1 MLRPM
6 QGEEVFSNYGH
17 KSNEELILS
26 YGFVI
31 PNNPADFVHVSL
43 GFSADDTGKDVLPCI
58 LPLNRITRQEA
69 WQSATELMLQNAV
82 SLALY

>member
-1 MLRPM
+1 ML
-6 QGEEVFSNYGH
+6 QGSEVFSNYGH

-43 GFSADDTGKDVLPCI
+43 GFSAGQLG
-58 LPLNRITRQEA
+58 
-69 WQSATELMLQNAV
+69 WQCHVKHLF
-82 SLALY
+82 

>member
-1 MLRPM
+1 MLRPL

-31 PNNPADFVHVSL
+31 PNNQADFVHVSL
-43 GFSADDTGKDVLPCI
+43 GFSADDTGKAVLPRDSF
-58 LPLNRITRQEA
+58 PDQITRRQA
-69 WQSATELMLQNAV
+69 
-82 SLALY
+82 